1 MNQTGRLPLLEGVL
15 AAVDLGIIVLDGA
28 RRVVLWNQWMSRH
41 SGTAAATVLGQDFAT
56 LFPELRGRRVD
67 AAITQALEHN
77 FPSLLSQ
84 TLNRSP
90 FALFANAAAAQREER
105 LQQALAVTPLAVE
118 GAPRHCMIEI
128 HDVSIAVG
136 REKLLRQQALELRS
150 QSFSDGLTGVANRR
164 HFDVAIDKELRRA
177 KRNGSP
183 LSLLM
188 IDIDHFKN
196 FNDHYGHQRG
206 DECLVRVASAL
217 SGMLQRAADLIARY
231 GGEEFVLIL
240 PDTNAE
246 QAAHMAEVLRARVI
260 ALHIPHAASGVELKQ
275 VTVSIGVATRTL
287 EHPAEAQE
295 LIGAA
300 DRALYDAKRDGRN
313 RIATQAPA

>member
-1 MNQTGRLPLLEGVL
+1 MNGTGRLPLLEGVL

-41 SGTAAATVLGQDFAT
+41 SGTAAAAVLGQDFAT

-90 FALFANAAAAQREER
+90 FALFANASAAQREER
-105 LQQALAVTPLAVE
+105 LQQALAVTPLAVD

-177 KRNGSP
+177 KRNGSA

-246 QAAHMAEVLRARVI
+246 QAAHMAEALRARVI

-287 EHPAEAQE
+287 AHPAEAQE

-300 DRALYDAKRDGRN
+300 DRALYEAKRGGRN

>member
-1 MNQTGRLPLLEGVL
+1 MSDSARPPLLEGVL

-41 SGTAAATVLGQDFAT
+41 SGTAPAAVLGQEFGM
-56 LFPELRGRRVD
+56 LFPELRGRRIEG
-67 AAITQALEHN
+67 AITQALEHN

-90 FALFANAAAAQREER
+90 FPLFVNAAAAQREER
-105 LQQALAVTPLAVE
+105 LQQALAVTPLAVD

-188 IDIDHFKN
+188 IDIDHFKS

-240 PDTNAE
+240 PDTNEE
-246 QAAHMAEVLRARVI
+246 QAAQMAQAIRARVI
-260 ALHIPHAASGVELKQ
+260 ALGIPHAASSLELKQ
-275 VTVSIGVATRTL
+275 VTVSIGAATRTPT
-287 EHPAEAQE
+287 HPAEAQE

-300 DRALYDAKRDGRN
+300 DRALYDAKRAGRN
-313 RIATQAPA
+313 RVATQLPA